1 MRPDARPQVWKNR
14 KRIRGNTLRIFS
26 RRERRRWPWIVRR
39 SRTVN
44 AGQVPRLGPPVRM
57 NALIVQ
63 DTKAGAVLSVH
74 IQPRSSATECVGIH
88 GDAIKIRV
96 AAPPVDGAAN
106 DELIRFLACQLS
118 IPSTSVRIH
127 SGRGGRHKRVLIK
140 GATVQLVM
148 ARLNLGQQRGPAK
161 P

>member
-1 MRPDARPQVWKNR
+1 
-14 KRIRGNTLRIFS
+14 
-26 RRERRRWPWIVRR
+26 
-39 SRTVN
+39 
-44 AGQVPRLGPPVRM
+44 M

-63 DTKAGAVLSVH
+63 DTKDGAILTVH
-74 IQPRSSATECVGIH
+74 IQPKASTTECVGIH

-118 IPSTSVRIH
+118 IPSSSVRIH
-127 SGRGGRHKRVLIK
+127 SGASGRHKRVLVK
-140 GATVQLVM
+140 GTTAQLVL
-148 ARLNLGQQRGPAK
+148 ARLNLGSRKRSAK